1 MQVNRIQVPRGPVVL
16 LLFAGLLFL
25 AAPWPFQHKVHAAL
39 HGLCAQRPSHT
50 YLMGGTA
57 LPYDARMNGI
67 YLGAFV
73 TIVALL
79 WTGAHRNALPPSWSR
94 SFVLLGFGAVMAL
107 DGFNSLLADLRL
119 WHPYETTNWM
129 RLVTGMAAGIT
140 LGVALVFLM
149 GTTLWRRPVMERQ
162 TLQDWR
168 VLVPIT
174 AVLAG
179 FVAVVVSGAGWLYL
193 PMVFLLIG
201 ATILVLACLGL
212 VLITILMRRDYTFDS
227 FAGLGSIATWAV
239 VFAGVVMA
247 LLAIGRTV
255 LERSIGGTPPV

>member
-1 MQVNRIQVPRGPVVL
+1 
-16 LLFAGLLFL
+16 
-25 AAPWPFQHKVHAAL
+25 
-39 HGLCAQRPSHT
+39 
-50 YLMGGTA
+50 MGGTA

-67 YLGAFV
+67 YLGALV
-73 TIVALL
+73 TIVWHCCGPVLTEML
-79 WTGAHRNALPPSWSR
+79 CHRDWSR

-107 DGFNSLLADLRL
+107 DGFNSLLADLQL

-149 GTTLWRRPVMERQ
+149 GTTLWRRPVMDRQ

-179 FVAVVVSGAGWLYL
+179 FVALVVSGVGWLYL

-227 FAGLGSIATWAV
+227 FAGLGIN
-239 VFAGVVMA
+239 
-247 LLAIGRTV
+247 
-255 LERSIGGTPPV
+255 